1 MKTPAVANDDRAL
14 LQSLADEGPR
24 LTLPDAVRGR
34 LFLYNLIT
42 ETPRGWVITDAGRE
56 ALLRPAADE
65 PVAKGTFKVPPSSGH
80 DAPRRRS
87 PNARKSPF

>member
-1 MKTPAVANDDRAL
+1 MKTPSVANDDRAL
-14 LQSLADEGPR
+14 LQSLAEEGPR

-42 ETPRGWVITDAGRE
+42 ETPRGWVITDEGRE

-65 PVAKGTFKVPPSSGH
+65 PAAKGTFKAPPPAGN
-80 DAPRRRS
+80 DTPRRR
-87 PNARKSPF
+87 PNNRKSPF